1 MARDWRRVGYE
12 IKPVERDKENC
23 SYCTLAPAC
32 IAYRAGGDCTMN
44 DTETGVYWPD
54 KFQTGQVSDLD
65 YAIQEILRMQATRVD
80 DLMKKKKPEDAK
92 EARALEERIDR
103 NLQKLFANTM
113 QYRNAK
119 KPPPLAAGRRGKV
132 IDQEGNPDLPDRP
145 TNQMIAEGMRQLV
158 EQGFERKN
166 LTRRDVI
173 EHLRDEGLLALPGA
187 PEEEEVF

>member
-1 MARDWRRVGYE
+1 
-12 IKPVERDKENC
+12 
-23 SYCTLAPAC
+23 
-32 IAYRAGGDCTMN
+32 MN

-80 DLMKKKKPEDAK
+80 ELMKKERPKDAK
-92 EARALEERIDR
+92 ECRALEERIDR

-119 KPPPLAAGRRGKV
+119 KPPPAASRARGKV
-132 IDQEGNPDLPDRP
+132 IDENGNPDLPDRP
-145 TNQMIAEGMRQLV
+145 TNQMIAEGMRALV
-158 EQGFERKN
+158 EQGFERRN

-173 EHLRDEGLLALPGA
+173 DYLRDEGLIALPAGGG
-187 PEEEEVF
+187 EDEEVF